1 MYYLFE
7 SSIGF
12 LLFKGQNIDL
22 SSLSSAEFQK
32 DIQNYEKAKTLISFE
47 NSMLFQGHNVAT
59 ETVEDIMKGG
69 LPANLTKF
77 LRTTFPK
84 KSKRSLALQDKTLAN
99 TIKKELKIKVVHDD
113 RTREVFRAIRTHLPR
128 FLRDNLEEQDQSR
141 GQQVAQANLGLGH
154 ALARKNIKFD
164 EKRQDKGIINSY
176 SLLEQIEKN
185 LNTFA
190 MRVKE
195 WYAWHFPELGRLVA
209 DNEAYVR
216 FVMTVGH
223 RDNLKAL
230 SDEDLE
236 DLVGDAD
243 LGLQIRERV
252 KTSMGND
259 LLEVDEANLM
269 AFAEYTAQHFQF
281 KKDLQS
287 YLRGVMEGVAPNL
300 TELLGETVGAKILT
314 QAGGLGNL
322 AKLPASTIQ
331 ILGAEKALFRALKTK
346 SATPKFGHLYNS
358 TFIGKA
364 RTGDKGKVSRCL
376 ANKCAL
382 ASRLDHFL
390 IRPSNRF
397 GQIFKKQVQDRV
409 DGVEPTPELSKR
421 NLDEMG
427 ELVDELKSNGLYFER
442 KKVKTE

>member
-1 MYYLFE
+1 
-7 SSIGF
+7 
-12 LLFKGQNIDL
+12 
-22 SSLSSAEFQK
+22 
-32 DIQNYEKAKTLISFE
+32 
-47 NSMLFQGHNVAT
+47 
-59 ETVEDIMKGG
+59 MKV
-69 LPANLTKF
+69 LVDDNTK
-77 LRTTFPK
+77 
-84 KSKRSLALQDKTLAN
+84 
-99 TIKKELKIKVVHDD
+99 
-113 RTREVFRAIRTHLPR
+113 EVFRAIRTHLR
-128 FLRDNLEEQDQSR
+128 KFLADNLEEEDELR
-141 GQQVAQANLGLGH
+141 GQQVSQANLGLGH

-176 SLLEQIEKN
+176 SLLEQMEKN

-195 WYAWHFPELGRLVA
+195 WYAWHFPELTRLLT
-209 DNEAYVR
+209 DNETYVR

-223 RDNLKAL
+223 RDNLAEL
-230 SDEDLE
+230 DEGELE
-236 DLVGDAD
+236 DLIGDAD
-243 LGLQIRERV
+243 LALQIKERV

-259 LLEVDEANLM
+259 LVEIDEANLK
-269 AFAEYTAQHFQF
+269 AFAEYTAQHYQF

-314 QAGGLGNL
+314 QAGGLTNL

-346 SATPKFGHLYNS
+346 SATPKYGHLYNS

-364 RTGDKGKVSRCL
+364 KTTDKGKVSRCL

-390 IRPSNRF
+390 IKPSNKF
-397 GQIFKKQVQDRV
+397 GEIFKRQVQERV
-409 DGVEPTPELSKR
+409 DGVKPTPELAKR
-421 NLDEMG
+421 NIDEMQ
-427 ELVDELKSNGLYFER
+427 ELVDELKGNGLYFER
-442 KKVKTE
+442 KKVKSK

>member
-1 MYYLFE
+1 
-7 SSIGF
+7 
-12 LLFKGQNIDL
+12 
-22 SSLSSAEFQK
+22 
-32 DIQNYEKAKTLISFE
+32 
-47 NSMLFQGHNVAT
+47 
-59 ETVEDIMKGG
+59 MKV
-69 LPANLTKF
+69 LVDDNTKE
-77 LRTTFPK
+77 
-84 KSKRSLALQDKTLAN
+84 
-99 TIKKELKIKVVHDD
+99 I
-113 RTREVFRAIRTHLPR
+113 FRAIRTHLR
-128 FLRDNLEEQDQSR
+128 KFLADNLEEEDELR
-141 GQQVAQANLGLGH
+141 GQQVSQANLGLGH

-176 SLLEQIEKN
+176 SLLEQMEKN

-195 WYAWHFPELGRLVA
+195 WYAWHFPELTRLLT
-209 DNEAYVR
+209 DNETYVR

-223 RDNLKAL
+223 RDNLAEL
-230 SDEDLE
+230 DEGELE
-236 DLVGDAD
+236 DLIGDAD
-243 LGLQIRERV
+243 LALQIKERV

-259 LLEVDEANLM
+259 LVEIDEANLK
-269 AFAEYTAQHFQF
+269 AFAEYTAQHYQF

-314 QAGGLGNL
+314 QAGGLTNL

-346 SATPKFGHLYNS
+346 SATPKYGHLYNS

-364 RTGDKGKVSRCL
+364 KTTDKGKVSRCL

-390 IRPSNRF
+390 IKPSNKF
-397 GQIFKKQVQDRV
+397 GEIFKRQVQERV
-409 DGVEPTPELSKR
+409 DGVKPTPELAKR
-421 NLDEMG
+421 NIDEMQ
-427 ELVDELKSNGLYFER
+427 ELVDELKGNGLYFER
-442 KKVKTE
+442 KKVKSK

>member
-1 MYYLFE
+1 M
-7 SSIGF
+7 
-12 LLFKGQNIDL
+12 QN
-22 SSLSSAEFQK
+22 
-32 DIQNYEKAKTLISFE
+32 E
-47 NSMLFQGHNVAT
+47 NT
-59 ETVEDIMKGG
+59 D
-69 LPANLTKF
+69 
-77 LRTTFPK
+77 
-84 KSKRSLALQDKTLAN
+84 
-99 TIKKELKIKVVHDD
+99 
-113 RTREVFRAIRTHLPR
+113 EVFRVIRIHLKK
-128 FLRDNLEEQDQSR
+128 FLADNLEGQDEAR

-176 SLLEQIEKN
+176 SLLEQMEKN

-195 WYAWHFPELGRLVA
+195 WYAWHFPELNRIVT
-209 DNEAYVR
+209 DNETYVK

-223 RDNLKAL
+223 RDNVESI

-236 DLVGDAD
+236 ALVGDAD
-243 LGLQIRERV
+243 LGFQIKERV

-259 LLEVDEANLM
+259 LLEVDEENLK
-269 AFAEYTAQHFQF
+269 AFAEYTAQHYDF
-281 KKDLQS
+281 KKLLQG

-314 QAGGLGNL
+314 QAGGLTNL

-346 SATPKFGHLYNS
+346 SATPKYGHLYNS

-364 RTGDKGKVSRCL
+364 KTGDKGKVSRCL

-390 IRPSNRF
+390 IKPSNKF
-397 GQIFKKQVQDRV
+397 GEIFKQQVQDRV
-409 DGVEPTPELSKR
+409 DGVKPTPELSKR
-421 NLDEMG
+421 NTDQMQ
-427 ELVDELKSNGLYFER
+427 ELVDELKSNGLYYER
-442 KKVKTE
+442 KRVKNT